1 MKPNFISFLLFSFC
15 LFAYVAQAEDVPSP
29 GDSAAPVDA
38 SQSSS
43 NSSALLNTFE
53 NPTNFSQKSPPP
65 LQADQVSSDG
75 GDVIAHDVNGEAI
88 PPAMRAISKASAAE
102 PSLGLHGITE
112 QQLNLRYY
120 NFICSSHFHLD
131 CKLTETLQICMKDRY
146 VAVLGL
152 PLAFD
157 SGSTDLV
164 YLTKWMRQCD
174 QNDQDQNQEAMRII
188 RKRIHFQNE
197 NNWEGVFKSAGMVS
211 MTTGVLVLALKYM
224 LF

>member
-1 MKPNFISFLLFSFC
+1 MKQPVFLLA
-15 LFAYVAQAEDVPSP
+15 LVALA
-29 GDSAAPVDA
+29 
-38 SQSSS
+38 
-43 NSSALLNTFE
+43 
-53 NPTNFSQKSPPP
+53 FSQETSETNSTEAVTTTTTTTVSTQKPLPPV
-65 LQADQVSSDG
+65 QADRVSSQ
-75 GDVIAHDVNGEAI
+75 DVYIVGHDVDGEPI
-88 PPAMRAISKASAAE
+88 PPAMKAISKASAAE

-157 SGSTDLV
+157 AGSQDLT
-164 YLTKWMRQCD
+164 YLQKWMRQCD

-197 NNWEGVFKSAGMVS
+197 NNWEGVFKSAG
-211 MTTGVLVLALKYM
+211 VLSVASGFLVVALNY
-224 LF
+224 LLH

>member
-1 MKPNFISFLLFSFC
+1 MKQPLL
-15 LFAYVAQAEDVPSP
+15 LAILLLALQVAFAEDNATEISSTTAPSIDP
-29 GDSAAPVDA
+29 
-38 SQSSS
+38 
-43 NSSALLNTFE
+43 
-53 NPTNFSQKSPPP
+53 PTLP
-65 LQADQVSSDG
+65 DQVSSSQG
-75 GDVIAHDVNGEAI
+75 QIISHDVNGELI
-88 PPAMRAISKASAAE
+88 PPAMKAISKASAAE

-157 SGSTDLV
+157 SGSQDLT

-174 QNDQDQNQEAMRII
+174 QNDQDQNQEAMRLI

-197 NNWEGVFKSAGMVS
+197 NNWEGVFKSAGCVS
-211 MTTGVLVLALKYM
+211 LAIGLLFVVLNY
-224 LF
+224 FWI